1 MALAKAKIDAHKME
15 LTPAKPKHSASHKS
29 IPEIKGRD
37 IVIIGLQP
45 WYYEIGSNCKSI
57 AAHFAEH
64 NRVLYVNLPLNRK
77 TYLSKNKNKGVQQ
90 HFDIIKN
97 GSEKIRQIKNTMW
110 EFYPDTIVESI
121 NKLPSTNA
129 FKAVNYFNN
138 RRLAKNIKSALKEL
152 DFKDVILFNDN
163 DIFNGYNLKKLLS
176 PAMYIYYMRDF
187 LQGYDYWE
195 KHCTTLEPQLI
206 KKADVVVANST
217 YYATYCSQYNSNSYY
232 IGQGCDLRLFD
243 VSKKQ
248 IVPEEMKKFSSPVI
262 GYSGYLDSVR
272 LDENILM
279 LIAQAHPE
287 WNIVLVGP
295 QDDFFTNS
303 KLHQIPNVHFLGR
316 KSMEELSAYVNSFD
330 ICINPQLQ
338 NQITKGN
345 YPLKI
350 DEYLAM
356 GKPVVATRTKAMKL
370 FETHTYLADK
380 PEEYVSLIE
389 KALAENNN
397 AKQKE
402 RIEFAQSHSWENSMT
417 ELYKAMT
424 KFISKPIKS

>member
-1 MALAKAKIDAHKME
+1 ME
-15 LTPAKPKHSASHKS
+15 LTLGKPKHSTNK
-29 IPEIKGRD
+29 IFPPVTGRD

-57 AAHFAEH
+57 AGYLSEH

-97 GSEKIRQIKNTMW
+97 KGEKIRQIKNTMW
-110 EFYPDTIVESI
+110 EFYPDSIVESI

-138 RRLAKNIKSALKEL
+138 KRFAKNIKAALKEL
-152 DFKDVILFNDN
+152 NFKDFILFNDN
-163 DIFNGYNLKKLLS
+163 DIFNGFNLKEFLS

-206 KKADVVVANST
+206 KKADIVVANST
-217 YYATYCSQYNSNSYY
+217 YYATYCSQYNSNSHY
-232 IGQGCDLRLFD
+232 IGQGCDLKLFD
-243 VSKKQ
+243 ASKKQ
-248 IVPEEMKKFSSPVI
+248 TVPEEMKKFSAPVI
-262 GYSGYLDSVR
+262 GYTGYLDSVR
-272 LDENILM
+272 LDENILT
-279 LIAQAHPE
+279 LIAKAHPE

-295 QDDFFTNS
+295 QDDFFEKS
-303 KLHQIPNVHFLGR
+303 KLHQMANVHFLGR
-316 KSMEELSAYVNSFD
+316 KNLQELPAYVSAFD
-330 ICINPQLQ
+330 VCINPQLQ

-350 DEYLAM
+350 DEYLAI

-370 FETHTYLADK
+370 FEGHTYLADK
-380 PEEYVSLIE
+380 PEEYIALIE
-389 KALAENNN
+389 KALKENNEVKKN
-397 AKQKE
+397 E
-402 RIEFAQSHSWENSMT
+402 RVDFARSHSWENSMA

-424 KFISKPIKS
+424 KYILKQTNS